1 MITYY
6 QISITVSPI
15 GSFELYRRSMTVFE
29 KESAINLAKQFDSC
43 VDVDQV
49 VVTDEMTGE
58 VILDYSSDGRRYI
71 AGE

>member
-6 QISITVSPI
+6 QISITVSPV
-15 GSFELYRRSMTVFE
+15 GSFELYQRSMTVFE
-29 KESAINLAKQFDSC
+29 KESAIDLGKKFYSC
-43 VDVDQV
+43 VDVDRV
-49 VVTDEMTGE
+49 IVTDEMTGE